1 MPFDFLLLL
10 AYLLNNKNPPPSI
23 QMSREKRAKDM
34 NVMFRE
40 TISVWISS
48 LKASARNEMTLFRLE
63 RELQEKRR
71 RFA

>member
-40 TISVWISS
+40 TISV
-48 LKASARNEMTLFRLE
+48 
-63 RELQEKRR
+63 
-71 RFA
+71 